1 MELDGIGFYGL
12 NRRNT
17 CGYFLEH
24 NKLARSRQHFDQ
36 FPVVLLGKRHGSLFR
51 LLYELATKLLD
62 RFTTVMGSGF
72 SDASEDFSDFKS
84 YSGCPQSTSE
94 EVPRQ
99 ISAGN
104 AETEVGMWG
113 RTGHLNCF
121 GTTSV
126 FGL

>member
-1 MELDGIGFYGL
+1 M
-12 NRRNT
+12 
-17 CGYFLEH
+17 
-24 NKLARSRQHFDQ
+24 
-36 FPVVLLGKRHGSLFR
+36 LLGKRHGSLFR

-126 FGL
+126 FGLEFPRSCGAIEFLGGKDGNMSGDVWGSCQLDC